1 MKHFPQAESQRQSP
15 VLAFTQNVWL
25 KIVLMMN
32 WLRLCGKIWLQPL
45 PFSRMA
51 DRIVAATR
59 SGNGRDEGNILGK
72 IFQSDE

>member
-1 MKHFPQAESQRQSP
+1 
-15 VLAFTQNVWL
+15 
-25 KIVLMMN
+25 MMN